1 MKENTPSGSSFIPPL
16 ASSNQAAICRNPE
29 NGGIV
34 LIMEGDLSLMLAA
47 KEMLDAANA
56 SLKKTGEI
64 IPPSLKKAIIDGV
77 KKTEERNRNGGT
89 VDCPQNVLTQEYPL
103 LKWENFG
110 GSKLNPNIAA
120 APQSSKSLPTNTPEA
135 APVPLS
141 PPPPAASM
149 SSVVPNPTPPMI
161 DQKPNVPVPAVGPSP
176 YLEPAPVFVSF
187 TVGQKPGQIC
197 LTPHNSVAIQTD
209 PKNPDN
215 YKAERGKL
223 TDISDQNELRRA
235 GFRTTEQAAS
245 MGYLSRLFGE
255 ATNSGIDT
263 YCSVDAPKIIYENIK
278 PLSAN
283 APAPGP

>member
-1 MKENTPSGSSFIPPL
+1 MKKDAPSGSSFIPPT

-56 SLKKTGEI
+56 SLKKTGKI
-64 IPPSLKKAIIDGV
+64 MPPSLKESIIDGV
-77 KKTEERNRNGGT
+77 KKTEERNRNRGT

-120 APQSSKSLPTNTPEA
+120 APQSSKSLPTNTPET

-141 PPPPAASM
+141 PSPPAAS
-149 SSVVPNPTPPMI
+149 VPNPTPPMI

-209 PKNPDN
+209 PKNPN
-215 YKAERGKL
+215 KYKPEQERLG
-223 TDISDQNELRRA
+223 DISNQYILRDA
-235 GFRTTEQAAS
+235 GFRTTDQAAS
-245 MGYLSRLFGE
+245 MRYLSRLFKE
-255 ATNSGIDT
+255 AADSGIDT
-263 YCSVDAPKIIYENIK
+263 YCSVDTPKIIYENVK

-283 APAPGP
+283 APALGP